1 MTEGQNLLIRSK
13 TKSGFKIYNTS
24 NTIKSAFPP
33 KCFIV
38 EINFLHLQFHHYKRN
53 TMVQVLGGVQ
63 SNVES
68 QGTQELLMFIEHLL
82 NAELRC
88 RCGT

>member
-1 MTEGQNLLIRSK
+1 
-13 TKSGFKIYNTS
+13 
-24 NTIKSAFPP
+24 
-33 KCFIV
+33 
-38 EINFLHLQFHHYKRN
+38 
-53 TMVQVLGGVQ
+53 MVQVLGGVQ